1 MKVAAFNVKQLGIN
15 RINDEKVLNTLIEI
29 VSRYSVMVLL
39 EVLDSSGKAM
49 DRFLTKL
56 NQHRQNRRNPFTMES
71 SIPLGRSNY
80 KEKFVFFY
88 RESEVDLVDTFQYKE
103 RRDVLAREPFVVK
116 FRCLNTA
123 LRDLILIPVHS
134 TPVDAALELDALAN
148 VVEAVRGKWRSNSIM
163 ILGDFNADGR
173 YLSERTNESPMRC
186 RPYYWLIDDDVDT
199 TTSDSNDYTYD
210 RIVVYG
216 RRMNNAV
223 VPNSARVFNFSRAYH
238 LSAQDAER
246 ISDHYPVEVELQ

>member
-88 RESEVDLVDTFQYKE
+88 RFEDVDLVDTFQYKE

-116 FRCLNTA
+116 FRCLNTGVTQTSG
-123 LRDLILIPVHS
+123 LTV

-148 VVEAVRGKWRSNSIM
+148 VVEAVRGKWRSNVSWIE
-163 ILGDFNADGR
+163 IFC
-173 YLSERTNESPMRC
+173 RTVEEIKRS
-186 RPYYWLIDDDVDT
+186 LH
-199 TTSDSNDYTYD
+199 NDYTYD
-210 RIVVYG
+210 RYIYIMFPEDT
-216 RRMNNAV
+216 RAV
-223 VPNSARVFNFSRAYH
+223 N
-238 LSAQDAER
+238 
-246 ISDHYPVEVELQ
+246 

>member
-173 YLSERTNESPMRC
+173 YLSERTNESPMR
-186 RPYYWLIDDDVDT
+186 
-199 TTSDSNDYTYD
+199 
-210 RIVVYG
+210 IVVYG